1 MENEKYLSEQIITYL
16 GNKRKLLDYIA
27 FEVEQ
32 ILKELGTDKA
42 KICDLFSGS
51 GVVARRL
58 KQYASRLY
66 ANDLENYSYVINDC
80 YLTNREDFN
89 EDFYNE
95 LLQDILAKE
104 PIEGV
109 ITKNYA
115 PKDDK
120 NIKEGERAFYTHK
133 NAMTI
138 DTIRKAIDDVPL
150 SYKKFFLAP
159 LLYEASV
166 HANTSGVFK
175 GFYKS
180 KKANVGK
187 FGGEGE
193 NALERI
199 LGAIELK
206 KPIFSNY
213 DCQVSL
219 FKEDANVLV
228 KHLRGLDITYIDPP
242 YNQHPYGSNY
252 FMLNTIIDNKV
263 GHNISE
269 VAGIPDDWNKS
280 AYNKKTEALLAF
292 EQLIKDIDS
301 KYLIISYNNEGFISL
316 DEMQKMLMKYG
327 YLTTKEIDY
336 VAFRGSRNLKDRS
349 KHTTEYLFILKKSST
364 PQDKPHK
371 IITVSKLE
379 REPLLFTFDEQIN
392 S

>member
-16 GNKRKLLDYIA
+16 GNKRKLLDNIA
-27 FEVEQ
+27 IEVESA
-32 ILKELGTDKA
+32 LKELGIEKA

-51 GVVARRL
+51 GIVARRL

-80 YLTNREDFN
+80 YLTNKEDFN
-89 EDFYNE
+89 EKFYNE
-95 LLQDILAKE
+95 LYAKVTSAE
-104 PIEGV
+104 PVEGV

-115 PKDDK
+115 PADDK

-133 NAMTI
+133 NAVTI
-138 DTIRKAIDDVPL
+138 DTVRSAIDNVPE

-180 KKANVGK
+180 KKENVGK

-199 LGAIELK
+199 LGKIELK

-213 DCQVSL
+213 DCQVTL
-219 FKEDANVLV
+219 FREDANILV

-252 FMLNTIIDNKV
+252 FMLNTILENKV
-263 GHNISE
+263 GNNISA

-280 AYNKKTEALLAF
+280 LYNKKNEALSTF
-292 EQLIKDIDS
+292 EQLVNDIDS

-316 DEMQKMLMKYG
+316 EEMQTMLSKYG
-327 YLTTKEIDY
+327 KLTTKEIDY
-336 VAFRGSRNLKDRS
+336 VAFRGSRNLKNRNA
-349 KHTTEYLFILKKSST
+349 HTMEYIFILRKT
-364 PQDKPHK
+364 
-371 IITVSKLE
+371 L
-379 REPLLFTFDEQIN
+379 
-392 S
+392 